1 MSDKLTLVCVNDTWN
16 SMRDGIELTDGA
28 EIEADDG
35 DVIRV
40 HIGDRTILF
49 TALRRERPMD
59 RFSKIVLGMSTFFG
73 NLASDELQSRLAS
86 TELFIGVVI
95 DPSID
100 DNTELMMMN
109 TAEHLDALI
118 FNGESLLDSRGDVLA
133 TGSH

>member
-1 MSDKLTLVCVNDTWN
+1 
-16 SMRDGIELTDGA
+16 
-28 EIEADDG
+28 
-35 DVIRV
+35 
-40 HIGDRTILF
+40 
-49 TALRRERPMD
+49 MD